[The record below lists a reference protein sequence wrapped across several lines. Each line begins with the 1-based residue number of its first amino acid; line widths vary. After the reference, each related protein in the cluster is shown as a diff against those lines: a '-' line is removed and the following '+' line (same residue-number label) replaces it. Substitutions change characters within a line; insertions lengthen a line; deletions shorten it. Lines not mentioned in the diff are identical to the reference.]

1 MLVAKIKASGG
12 KTSLRE
18 MESEKAKKR
27 DAGFFLF
34 FFFSV
39 LFLFGEGL
47 RLEESVLGGSGEVDQ
62 G

>member
-1 MLVAKIKASGG
+1 M
-12 KTSLRE
+12 RE

-27 DAGFFLF
+27 DAGFFFLF